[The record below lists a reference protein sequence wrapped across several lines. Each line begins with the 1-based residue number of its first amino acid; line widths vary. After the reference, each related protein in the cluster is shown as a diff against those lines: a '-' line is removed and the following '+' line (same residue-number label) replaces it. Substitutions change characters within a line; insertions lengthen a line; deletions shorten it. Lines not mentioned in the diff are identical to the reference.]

1 MPRNYKRHTGLRLA
15 AGVAFLAAMFTVPHA
30 AVSQELVIG
39 APNALTGG
47 FGEASQHVVEGLQ
60 VAVDQINDEGGIKS
74 LNGMKL
80 KLIPADTGDKPDQA
94 ASVTRR
100 LLTQEKAAVL
110 VGANTSAMTLSAQIE
125 AEKARVP
132 ILTTSYADAIVERGM
147 KYTFKI
153 PPRNAITSDL
163 TVEYAVKLVTDATG
177 KKPTQVAVF
186 NGSDAASQA
195 SSRAT
200 LAKAEKDG
208 LKVVSHVSF
217 QGNITDP
224 TPIVSATLQNKPEI
238 IFLSSIT
245 SDVILIARALRA
257 VGVKTLIVGGGGSV
271 SSNGTGTALGTA
283 ANGFMGVVSFNWDVP
298 VDGVKELMERYRKRY
313 PNEVFPPASDTLG
326 QGYAIGQIIRQA
338 LEKAASTDPTKIRDV
353 LASTEFD
360 VALPGGKAAFD
371 ETGLNKYSE
380 PILVEWING
389 QLRSIWPKKYQVAQP
404 AL

>member
-1 MPRNYKRHTGLRLA
+1 MSGLLNTRPVKWLPRS
-15 AGVAFLAAMFTVPHA
+15 LAAMA
-30 AVSQELVIG
+30 ATCIMPLAAFSQELVIG

-60 VAVDQINDEGGIKS
+60 VAVDQINEEGGIKS
-74 LNGMKL
+74 LKGMKL

-147 KYTFKI
+147 KYTFKV
-153 PPRNAITSDL
+153 PPRNAVTSDL

-177 KKPTQVAVF
+177 KKPTKVAVF

-195 SSRAT
+195 SSAAT
-200 LAKAEKDG
+200 IAKAQKDG
-208 LKVVSHVSF
+208 LEVVSHVSF

-245 SDVILIARALRA
+245 PDVILIARALRA

-283 ANGFMGVVSFNWDVP
+283 ANGFMGVVSFNWDLP
-298 VDGVKELMERYRKRY
+298 IDGVKELMERYRKRY
-313 PNEVFPPASDTLG
+313 PNEIFPPASDTLG

-353 LASTEFD
+353 LASTEFT
-360 VALPGGKAAFD
+360 VTLPGGKAAFD

-389 QLRSIWPKKYQVAQP
+389 QLRSIWPKKYQVVQP